1 VFEVAGREVV
11 VLNVSLQAIAGIFQ
25 GICTVGKCNFMALF
39 SFVSYSFYLTDVK
52 DCKVGV
58 DIVLAVHDLI
68 AVGGVLL
75 VADAAEKGVRR

>member
-1 VFEVAGREVV
+1 MFF
-11 VLNVSLQAIAGIFQ
+11 LL
-25 GICTVGKCNFMALF
+25 TLF
-39 SFVSYSFYLTDVK
+39 SFVSYSFYLPDVK